1 MDFKEV
7 YYPPFS
13 TDDAGIYIK
22 SANGVKAFTV
32 AANDPKKE
40 ADNIVAILNDK
51 GGDKYTDL
59 MVFGDHKIITSH
71 ASVLVTRGLG
81 HLIGS
86 EKMLLEDAFRL
97 QDEFIKWTI
106 EKLRK

>member
-1 MDFKEV
+1 MDFREI
-7 YYPPFS
+7 YFPPFS
-13 TDDAGIYIK
+13 TDETGLFIR

-40 ADNIVAILNDK
+40 ADNVVAVLNDT
-51 GGDKYTDL
+51 GGEKYADL
-59 MVFGDHKIITSH
+59 MIFGDCKIITRH

-86 EKMLLEDAFRL
+86 QNMLLEDAYRL
-97 QDEFIKWTI
+97 QDEFMEWVIK
-106 EKLRK
+106 KLKK

>member
-1 MDFKEV
+1 MDFREV

-13 TDDAGIYIK
+13 TDEMGLYIK

-40 ADNIVAILNDK
+40 ADNIVAVLNDN
-51 GGDKYTDL
+51 GGEKYTDL
-59 MVFGDHKIITSH
+59 MIFGDCKIITSH

-86 EKMLLEDAFRL
+86 EKMLLEDALRL